1 MLVELILGLVIVSVL
16 AIWFFNRD
24 AGLDVNN
31 DGKVDLADAK
41 AAVNNTVQ
49 GIKAAADLDNSGNV
63 GFDDLKV
70 VTDAVK
76 STAKGAVAEAKRTV
90 TRAKNESKRK
100 KAVKAGDLNAMKKNE
115 LLEYAKTVK
124 ATVNTNMTKAKIIDA
139 INAVE
144 K

>member
-16 AIWFFNRD
+16 VIWFFNRD

-41 AAVNNTVQ
+41 AAVVNTAKGV
-49 GIKAAADLDNSGNV
+49 KNAVDLDGDGKV
-63 GFDDLKV
+63 GLGDVKV

-100 KAVKAGDLNAMKKNE
+100 KAVKAGDLNAMRKNK
-115 LLEYAKTVK
+115 LLEHAKTVK
-124 ATVNTNMTKAKIIDA
+124 ATVNASMTKAEIIDA

>member
-16 AIWFFNRD
+16 VIWFFNRD

-41 AAVNNTVQ
+41 AAVLNTAKGV
-49 GIKAAADLDNSGNV
+49 KNAVDLDGDGKV
-63 GFDDLKV
+63 GLGDVKV

-76 STAKGAVAEAKRTV
+76 STAKGAVSEAKRTV

-100 KAVKAGDLNAMKKNE
+100 KAVKVGNLNAMRKNE
-115 LLEYAKTVK
+115 LLEHAKKVK
-124 ATVNTNMTKAKIIDA
+124 ATVNTRMTKAKIIDA